1 MRRDATGKPPRRTA
15 VALTRLGMLTAA
27 AFVLS
32 WLELLISLPVRMPG
46 VKLGLC
52 HIAVLFALYRMGWRE
67 AAFVS
72 LIRALLAALLFGSL
86 PTLAFSLCGGAL
98 SLATMLLLRLTGRFS
113 VLGVSIAGAVCHN
126 LGQLACA
133 ALLTGTAGLGWYL
146 PVLLAAG
153 CITGA
158 AVGGAA
164 ALTVA
169 ALKPKNR

>member
-1 MRRDATGKPPRRTA
+1 MTDSGKAPETERRAAR
-15 VALTRLGMLTAA
+15 LRLGDLLLAA
-27 AFVLS
+27 
-32 WLELLISLPVRMPG
+32 G
-46 VKLGLC
+46 V
-52 HIAVLFALYRMGWRE
+52 
-67 AAFVS
+67 
-72 LIRALLAALLFGSL
+72 LLAALLFGSL

-98 SLATMLLLRLTGRFS
+98 SLATMLLLRRTGRFS

>member
-1 MRRDATGKPPRRTA
+1 MRLNTTGKPPRRTA

-32 WLELLISLPVRMPG
+32 WLELLIPLPVRMPG

-72 LIRALLAALLFGSL
+72 LIRALLFGSL

-98 SLATMLLLRLTGRFS
+98 GLVAMLLLRRTGRFS
-113 VLGVSIAGAVCHN
+113 VLGASIAGAVCHN
-126 LGQLACA
+126 LGQLSCA

>member
-1 MRRDATGKPPRRTA
+1 MRRDTTGKPPRRTA

-32 WLELLISLPVRMPG
+32 WLELLIPLPVRMPG

-67 AAFVS
+67 AALVS

-98 SLATMLLLRLTGRFS
+98 SLVAMLLLRRTGRFS

>member
-1 MRRDATGKPPRRTA
+1 MNTRMIGFVLGRILLTEAGLLVLPAITAALYGEILWPWAATI
-15 VALTRLGMLTAA
+15 LLTA
-27 AFVLS
+27 
-32 WLELLISLPVRMPG
+32 
-46 VKLGLC
+46 
-52 HIAVLFALYRMGWRE
+52 
-67 AAFVS
+67 
-72 LIRALLAALLFGSL
+72 
-86 PTLAFSLCGGAL
+86 LCGGAL
-98 SLATMLLLRLTGRFS
+98 SLATMLLLRRTGRFS

>member
-1 MRRDATGKPPRRTA
+1 MRRGAPGKHSPRRTA
-15 VALTRLGMLTAA
+15 ALTRLGMLTAA

-32 WLELLISLPVRMPG
+32 WLELLIPLPVKMPG

-52 HIAVLFALYRMGWRE
+52 HIAVLFALYRLGWRE

-98 SLATMLLLRLTGRFS
+98 SLAAMLLLRRTGRFS
-113 VLGVSIAGAVCHN
+113 VLGVSMAGAVCHN

-133 ALLTGTAGLGWYL
+133 ALLTGTARLGWYL
-146 PVLLAAG
+146 PVLLVAG
-153 CITGA
+153 CVTGA

-169 ALKPKNR
+169 VLKPPRG

>member
-1 MRRDATGKPPRRTA
+1 MRRDTTGKPPRRTA
-15 VALTRLGMLTAA
+15 VAQTRLGMLTAA

-32 WLELLISLPVRMPG
+32 WLELLIPLPVRMPG

-98 SLATMLLLRLTGRFS
+98 SLATMLLLRRTGRFS
-113 VLGVSIAGAVCHN
+113 VLGVSIAGAVWQDWGGIC
-126 LGQLACA
+126 LSC
-133 ALLTGTAGLGWYL
+133 L
-146 PVLLAAG
+146 PP
-153 CITGA
+153 GA
-158 AVGGAA
+158 SRVRRSAVRQ
-164 ALTVA
+164 
-169 ALKPKNR
+169 P

>member
-1 MRRDATGKPPRRTA
+1 MKWTTRNIALCA
-15 VALTRLGMLTAA
+15 VLAALALG
-27 AFVLS
+27 LS
-32 WLELLISLPVRMPG
+32 TLEGLFPLSLIVPLPG

-98 SLATMLLLRLTGRFS
+98 SLATMLLLRRTGRFS